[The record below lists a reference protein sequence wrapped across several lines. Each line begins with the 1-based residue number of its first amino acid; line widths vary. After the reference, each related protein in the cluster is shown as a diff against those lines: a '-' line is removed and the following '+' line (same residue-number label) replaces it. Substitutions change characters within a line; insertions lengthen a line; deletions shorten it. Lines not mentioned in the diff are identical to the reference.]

1 MQGTGAILRGISQ
14 GWGTV
19 EQSSI
24 GKNPNGGLW
33 ENNEGGH
40 LAREISEGFLEE
52 VLSGSP
58 GQGWRELSEN
68 PGERD
73 LAFPGPEWWSASSS
87 LLSTVPVGGGKEVPK
102 PRHPLPRLLH
112 LHEFKEGHV
121 AELSASSSSCQVG

>member
-1 MQGTGAILRGISQ
+1 MSKQHWKKPS
-14 GWGTV
+14 
-19 EQSSI
+19 
-24 GKNPNGGLW
+24 GGLW

-73 LAFPGPEWWSASSS
+73 LRLMGSPTPCS
-87 LLSTVPVGGGKEVPK
+87 LCPTGLAQACHTLVLRKDW
-102 PRHPLPRLLH
+102 
-112 LHEFKEGHV
+112 
-121 AELSASSSSCQVG
+121 